1 MAETAHMVVFI
12 KPDKVHHRLVD
23 VTIAR
28 FERHGTRLVV
38 LNTVQPTRELA
49 ACHYAVHQ
57 DKPFFESMVN
67 IITSEPVVVMV
78 LEYLNTAET
87 VHQINMNMQDMKR

>member
-12 KPDKVHHRLVD
+12 KPDKVQHRLVD

-28 FERHGTRLVV
+28 FERRGTRLVV

-57 DKPFFESMVN
+57 DKPFFESYGEHYYLGTCGCDGAGVF
-67 IITSEPVVVMV
+67 
-78 LEYLNTAET
+78 EYRRDGAPN
-87 VHQINMNMQDMKR
+87 